1 MKIFL
6 DWWRQP
12 GEHKNCPGKN
22 NEGVIKMTVF
32 EGIANKIR
40 NGKEATRRL
49 SMGFRSLKIYSTKS
63 KDRPVKQVLLKI
75 NHMMAPFVMHM
86 SG

>member
-1 MKIFL
+1 
-6 DWWRQP
+6 
-12 GEHKNCPGKN
+12 
-22 NEGVIKMTVF
+22 MTVF